1 MFRDIVSM
9 MENGE
14 VPVNYRDLQEFIY
27 REERTPESD
36 VYSFG
41 MLIFEKI
48 CGKNYFE
55 YSGVPEDEC
64 FMMADT
70 DSDDSVISEKYIPA
84 DYSFI
89 FPLLKN
95 MTVYKKSLRISAE
108 EAITELKK
116 YNQKDESFEA
126 ENNSRE
132 ENNPYK
138 IIKDYDYG
146 IILNN
151 KRSGRIEF
159 RVLMDHEGNKTACDI
174 PVYESGTFRI
184 AVSRRHRDF
193 GHITNPS
200 SVFGDRII
208 PVDIARAENINAGKI
223 RIYADSVNDEL
234 VVSVQETDINGS
246 NTEKKNTVWE
256 RVKC

>member
-14 VPVNYRDLQEFIY
+14 VPVNYRDPQEFIY
-27 REERTPESD
+27 REKRTPESD

-41 MLIFEKI
+41 MHIFEKI

-95 MTVYKKSLRISAE
+95 MTVYKKSLRISAQQ
-108 EAITELKK
+108 AITELKK
-116 YNQKDESFEA
+116 YNNEA
-126 ENNSRE
+126 EKSE
-132 ENNPYK
+132 EDNNPYK

-159 RVLMDHEGNKTACDI
+159 RVLLDHDGNKTACDI

-193 GHITNPS
+193 VHITNPS
-200 SVFGDRII
+200 SVFGDKII
-208 PVDIARAENINAGKI
+208 PVDIAGIENINAGKI

-234 VVSVQETDINGS
+234 VVSVQESDINGS
-246 NTEKKNTVWE
+246 YTEKKNTVWE